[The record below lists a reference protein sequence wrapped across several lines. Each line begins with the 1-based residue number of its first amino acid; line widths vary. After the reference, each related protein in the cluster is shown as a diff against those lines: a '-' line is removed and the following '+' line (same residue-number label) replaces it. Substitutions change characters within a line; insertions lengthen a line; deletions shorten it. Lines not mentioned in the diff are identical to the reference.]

1 MFFRVRHQKMVH
13 VYLVVLVILGMLV
26 VLGAMIAY
34 HALLREQ
41 NFQIEAAVAKLVNG
55 NSKYQ
60 HFDSSASQYRQNSV
74 MILEEQKPLVIYNR
88 VPKTGST
95 SFVNVAYDLHS
106 HNAFRVLHVN
116 VTGNSHLLSI
126 YDQYRFVDNTTR
138 WTRPAFY
145 HGHFAYID
153 FEKYGYKR
161 PYYVQLLRKPLDRL
175 VSYYYFLRY
184 GDDYRPHL
192 VRKKHMDSSTTFD
205 ECVERGGSDC
215 QANLLWLQIPFLC
228 GQSADC
234 WIPGSEWALQQAK
247 RNVLEKYT
255 LVGITE
261 QMGEYLQMLELVIPG
276 GMFRNASEHFKH
288 SSKSHLR
295 KTAKKY
301 PVSRKTIQKF
311 HESTVW
317 QMENELYAFVTR
329 EFAFAYAKQFPN
341 VSSGLAGTKKKN
353 VKISD
358 LSPPNFRYE
367 KIYPKPSQQK
377 KKKSTAHVQ

>member
-1 MFFRVRHQKMVH
+1 
-13 VYLVVLVILGMLV
+13 
-26 VLGAMIAY
+26 MIAY

-41 NFQIEAAVAKLVNG
+41 HFQIEAAVSKLTSG
-55 NSKYQ
+55 DKRQFATLQYSHHNSIPLM
-60 HFDSSASQYRQNSV
+60 DDN
-74 MILEEQKPLVIYNR
+74 QKPLVIYNR

-106 HNAFRVLHVN
+106 HNSFHVLHVN
-116 VTGNSHLLSI
+116 ITGNSHLLPI
-126 YDQYRFVDNTTR
+126 YDQLRFVDNTSR
-138 WTRPAFY
+138 WMRPAFY

-153 FEKYGYKR
+153 FERYGYKK

-205 ECVERGGSDC
+205 ECVERDGTDC

-255 LVGITE
+255 LVGVTE
-261 QMGEYLQMLELVIPG
+261 QMSEFLHMLELVVPG
-276 GMFRNASEHFKH
+276 GMFRNASEHFRH

-295 KTAKKY
+295 KTAKKH
-301 PVSRKTIQKF
+301 PVSRKTVQKF
-311 HESTVW
+311 YESTVW
-317 QMENELYAFVTR
+317 KMENELYSFVAR
-329 EFAFAYAKQFPN
+329 EFAFAYAKQFPSIQSRLN
-341 VSSGLAGTKKKN
+341 GSIEKYLKSGGD
-353 VKISD
+353 I
-358 LSPPNFRYE
+358 PPPSFRYE
-367 KIYPKPSQQK
+367 KIYPKASQQHK
-377 KKKSTAHVQ
+377 KKNNADHK